1 MTAHSKTTIPT
12 VAKLWQEYIDFLGAR
27 PSGKSMSYTGKRVL
41 RHFGS
46 LRHDEITLQR
56 CRDYAERRYKDGV
69 KIGTVH
75 TELGHLRM
83 ALKWGAK
90 MRRIPY
96 APYIERPSKPQP
108 QERYLT
114 RAEIRQLLDTDM
126 LPHVRLTIIL
136 MLHTA
141 ARVGAI
147 LDLTWDRVDLE
158 RRVIDLRIDSTSPR
172 KGRAVVP
179 ISEALARTLAHHRAL
194 RSGRVPYVVT
204 YNGQRVLNIYGS
216 IRRACERAKLRDVSP
231 HVFRHTAAVH
241 LAEGGMPMAE
251 IAQFLGHSDVRVTE
265 KVYARFSPTHLRRAT
280 EILDFQ

>member
-1 MTAHSKTTIPT
+1 MTLHSRTAIPT
-12 VAKLWQEYIDFLGAR
+12 IATLWREYVEYLGER
-27 PSGKSMSYTGKRVL
+27 PSGKSLAFTGKRVL
-41 RHFGS
+41 RYFGT
-46 LRHDEITLQR
+46 LRHDEVTLQK
-56 CRDYAERRYKDGV
+56 CRDYVARRYADGV
-69 KIGTVH
+69 KQGTVH

-83 ALKWGAK
+83 ALNWGVK
-90 MRRIPY
+90 MRRIPF

-108 QERYLT
+108 KERFLT
-114 RAEIRQLLDTDM
+114 RDEIRRLLDTDM

-136 MLHTA
+136 MLQTG

-158 RRVIDLRIDSTSPR
+158 RRTIDLRVDSTGPR

-179 ISEALARTLAHHRAL
+179 ISDALARTLTHHRGL

-216 IRRACERAKLRDVSP
+216 IRRACERARLCDVSP

-241 LAEGGMPMAE
+241 LAEGGMPME
-251 IAQFLGHSDVRVTE
+251 ELAQFLGHSDVSVTR
-265 KVYARFSPTHLRRAT
+265 KVYARFSPTHLRRAV